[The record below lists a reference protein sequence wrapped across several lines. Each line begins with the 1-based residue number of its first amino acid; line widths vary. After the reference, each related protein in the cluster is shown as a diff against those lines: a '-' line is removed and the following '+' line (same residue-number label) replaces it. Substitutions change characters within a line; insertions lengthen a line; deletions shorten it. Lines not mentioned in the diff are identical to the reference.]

1 LFRVKKKYKIT
12 GQIMEG
18 VKYLKIIYLISVN
31 IENTGNRIQEQ
42 KPNHPIRRQQKENIL
57 S

>member
-1 LFRVKKKYKIT
+1 
-12 GQIMEG
+12 MEG